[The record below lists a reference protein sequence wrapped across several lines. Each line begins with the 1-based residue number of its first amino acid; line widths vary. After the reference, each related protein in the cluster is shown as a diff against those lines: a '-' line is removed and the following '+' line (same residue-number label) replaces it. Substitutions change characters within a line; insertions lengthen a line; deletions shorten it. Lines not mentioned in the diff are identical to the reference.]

1 MHQRRTAMAA
11 SGTPIY
17 EAVKVGDTYKM
28 VRVDPEHKAKL
39 SQLAIGGV
47 LLALMGIARRGILGT
62 GLVLVG
68 GTLVYCGLAE
78 RDPKE
83 LLDSLLRRRR
93 VPKDKIGPSHH
104 HQHATKT
111 DQLPEDEVDEQA
123 MESFPASDPPA
134 RSSTI

>member
-1 MHQRRTAMAA
+1 M
-11 SGTPIY
+11 GTPAY
-17 EAVKVGDTYKM
+17 EAVKIGDTYKM

-39 SQLAIGGV
+39 SKLTIGGG

-68 GTLVYCGLAE
+68 GTLIYCGLAE
-78 RDPKE
+78 RDPME
-83 LLDSLLRRRR
+83 LVDSLLRRRR

-104 HQHATKT
+104 HEGASKGA
-111 DQLPEDEVDEQA
+111 QLPEDEVDEQV

-134 RSSTI
+134 RSNAPTPG